1 MIQKQKNRRS
11 IAASNSKELWPS
23 IIMWRWPMALLLSPL
38 MLLLHRVVARGE
50 FDPYEMNGGLV
61 SAVAG
66 KDFVVVATDT
76 RLSSSYQILGRR
88 HVSSRLWSVGG
99 GGRAE
104 YVAPDGSL
112 VVPLSSNEDVDLD
125 NDSSSSSVGLQL
137 LQQRTKRR
145 KMETRRNP
153 NVWIASAGCQADC
166 EGLKRNL
173 RSKLRAACAAG
184 TTIRSHMDPAS
195 TALSLHHELYSRR
208 GFPYYAFC
216 LVAGLAMDHHNTIG
230 GDNGGGCVYVY
241 DAIGS
246 YERVAVG
253 CAGTGREYL
262 QPILDRLFVSS
273 DNNGA
278 GREGPNNDDRHQHPH
293 LDDDDDQQNHYHYV
307 TCCTTPDEVVEKLVM
322 AYRAV
327 AEREIAVG
335 DGIIIV
341 STRRQPDG
349 TCETNIWSSP
359 LKGH

>member
-1 MIQKQKNRRS
+1 MAI
-11 IAASNSKELWPS
+11 L
-23 IIMWRWPMALLLSPL
+23 IMLRCWSMALLLSL
-38 MLLLHRVVARGE
+38 MMLFLDRVAVVAARGE
-50 FDPYEMNGGLV
+50 FDPYDMNGGLV

-88 HVSSRLWSVGG
+88 HVSSRLWSVEG

-112 VVPLSSNEDVDLD
+112 VVPLSSNNEDVDLD
-125 NDSSSSSVGLQL
+125 DSSSSSVGLQL

-195 TALSLHHELYSRR
+195 TALTLHHELYTRR

-216 LVAGLAMDHHNTIG
+216 LVTGLAMDHHTTAIG
-230 GDNGGGCVYVY
+230 DDGGCVYVY

-273 DNNGA
+273 SSIDNVDVA
-278 GREGPNNDDRHQHPH
+278 GSVRDGQNDYPNHH
-293 LDDDDDQQNHYHYV
+293 HYV
-307 TCCTTPDEVVEKLVM
+307 TCCTSPAEVVEKLVM

-341 STRRQPDG
+341 STRRQADG